1 MWRALDP
8 EQKQEVSERAFFS
21 FLREKKILT
30 EKKQVDEMLRQCLFL
45 KKGEEA
51 TIGATVP
58 FTLYQRL
65 FAKPLML
72 LGVENVLSLIEDSAH
87 QQLCREQGAHPA
99 SVSPKRAAAV
109 PSKVGPMAVI
119 DFHRKYMKHVFTSD
133 ELEQYEKF
141 KHEARRVRKQQKAR
155 QHLDPRVNAAA
166 VERNMDPLKR
176 LEDYKAAKAGL
187 EELRPFGIDKTEA
200 VKVMSLC

>member
-1 MWRALDP
+1 
-8 EQKQEVSERAFFS
+8 
-21 FLREKKILT
+21 
-30 EKKQVDEMLRQCLFL
+30 
-45 KKGEEA
+45 
-51 TIGATVP
+51 
-58 FTLYQRL
+58 
-65 FAKPLML
+65 
-72 LGVENVLSLIEDSAH
+72 
-87 QQLCREQGAHPA
+87 
-99 SVSPKRAAAV
+99 
-109 PSKVGPMAVI
+109 MAVI

-200 VKVMSLC
+200 VKVMSLY